1 MNSFQTPSQAARQN
15 RRARGGAMV
24 EFVVLNIA
32 LVPLLLFSMFL
43 MDAAYLKLDLQETV
57 VSGAWDF
64 SQRNT
69 EPPAD
74 TSGVTASN
82 SFNSNNG
89 MELQATAKA
98 VRIVYADHTSAF
110 DDGGEVGSQG
120 YGNAT
125 RLRGNG
131 DGSTGPSGHMRHHT
145 GFGAQYTFRFK
156 APPANAE
163 EDEEEGTSSG
173 GALEGVGTELDTQ
186 FKCTISTDMS
196 WSLDP
201 SMTAYGQSG
210 YNAGGE
216 ARCSSIAFIYNYI
229 IPEKFLQEF
238 SETDQLTKMKRR
250 RDETADGA
258 HEYQGQG
265 GRIGNIVAEETAAI
279 SFNTWALR
287 NGAKN
292 TYNSTSGYGAK
303 HYSTYNGAL
312 ADADIGDRGFLGM
325 SEDPNE
331 NPFYRRVQYMYSNV
345 QGPYMATYGLVSA
358 RAAQFMQKATF
369 GSDKMLTTYAAP
381 LLLGVRPPNTLPGVG
396 VPNIAGVF
404 MTARY
409 TPTTSANGRY
419 PKQGQPSFLGG
430 GGGDFLS
437 TPYDNHNNK
446 YGQAA
451 SNRGQYYMGCQSQET
466 PSCF

>member
-1 MNSFQTPSQAARQN
+1 MNSFQTASKKAHS
-15 RRARGGAMV
+15 RRERGGAMV
-24 EFVVLNIA
+24 EFALLNIV
-32 LVPLLLFSMFL
+32 LVPLLLYAIFL

-57 VSGAWDF
+57 VAGVWDF

-74 TSGVTASN
+74 TSGTTASN
-82 SFNSNNG
+82 GFDSNNG

-98 VRIVYADHTSAF
+98 IRIVYADHTSAF
-110 DDGGEVGSQG
+110 DDGGEVDSAG
-120 YGNAT
+120 YGNAS

-156 APPANAE
+156 APPPNAE
-163 EDEEEGTSSG
+163 EDEEEGTHSG
-173 GALEGVGTELDTQ
+173 DALEGVGTELDTQ
-186 FKCTISTDMS
+186 FKCTIQRDMS

-201 SMTAYGQSG
+201 SMTAFGQSG

-216 ARCSSIAFIYNYI
+216 ARCDSIAFIYNYI

-238 SETDQLTKMKRR
+238 SETDEVTKMKRR
-250 RDETADGA
+250 RDQTADGA

-265 GRIGNIVAEETAAI
+265 GRTGNIVAHEKAAI

-303 HYSTYNGAL
+303 HYAGYNGQL
-312 ADADIGDRGFLGM
+312 ADADIGDRNGLGLTK
-325 SEDPNE
+325 DPNE
-331 NPFYRRVQYMYSNV
+331 NPFYRRVQYLYSNV
-345 QGPYMATYGLVSA
+345 QGPYMLTYGNVALK
-358 RAAQFMQKATF
+358 AADFMQKATMS
-369 GSDKMLTTYAAP
+369 GDKMLTTYAAP
-381 LLLGVRPPNTLPGVG
+381 LLPAVRPPNVLPGFG

-409 TPTTSANGRY
+409 KPDERGV
-419 PKQGQPSFLGG
+419 KQGEPSLFGG
-430 GGGDFLS
+430 SGDFQS
-437 TPYDNHNNK
+437 TPYAGHNNN
-446 YGQAA
+446 YTTAA
-451 SNRGQYYMGCQSQET
+451 NARGQYYMGCKTQET
-466 PSCF
+466 PNCF